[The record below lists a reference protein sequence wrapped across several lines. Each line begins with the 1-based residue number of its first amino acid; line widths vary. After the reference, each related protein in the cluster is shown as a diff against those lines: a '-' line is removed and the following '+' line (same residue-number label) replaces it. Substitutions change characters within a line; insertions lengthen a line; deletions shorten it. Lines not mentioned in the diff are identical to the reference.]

1 MQVKSYYQ
9 WDLDFLLQLNWSL
22 IRDKKSDM
30 KIIDILRHLILSVPF
45 SQSEHFSTD
54 KVILTRSSCKKLMID
69 YNFIMN
75 ICESLIIY
83 EGHLVSHI
91 LDCQD
96 WGWTWA
102 ATSLST
108 PWPSA
113 TRPTLSCRV
122 GVPRPPR
129 TTTACSTQ
137 TATAPPRRS
146 VGGRTDRAD
155 TNTVTLQGYAGQYTS
170 MMGATAPHSG
180 TEYPPASS
188 STSAAA
194 RPRSPQASLGGAGNG
209 PVTPSAPL
217 TAPLTTANV
226 GSCKY
231 ADSNVG
237 SPQDLSTTSSG
248 GTPQPPGM
256 GSGLKSP
263 DSDIEDSEPTSPLSP
278 DPKGEGGAS
287 SSATST
293 KKEDSKSTPP
303 QIYPW
308 MKRVHLGQ
316 SK

>member
-1 MQVKSYYQ
+1 
-9 WDLDFLLQLNWSL
+9 
-22 IRDKKSDM
+22 
-30 KIIDILRHLILSVPF
+30 
-45 SQSEHFSTD
+45 
-54 KVILTRSSCKKLMID
+54 
-69 YNFIMN
+69 
-75 ICESLIIY
+75 
-83 EGHLVSHI
+83 
-91 LDCQD
+91 
-96 WGWTWA
+96 
-102 ATSLST
+102 
-108 PWPSA
+108 
-113 TRPTLSCRV
+113 
-122 GVPRPPR
+122 
-129 TTTACSTQ
+129 
-137 TATAPPRRS
+137 
-146 VGGRTDRAD
+146 
-155 TNTVTLQGYAGQYTS
+155 
-170 MMGATAPHSG
+170 MMGATAPHTGGS
-180 TEYPPASS
+180 EYPASS
-188 STSAAA
+188 STSGPTP
-194 RPRSPQASLGGAGNG
+194 RPRSPQASLGAG
-209 PVTPSAPL
+209 PVTPGPL